1 MIVQLDRQLD
11 VGRTQRWGHF
21 MNTVTLRQLWTVIEE
36 THTHKLQ
43 RLNDSDLVKQLL
55 SQLHTRQ
62 PLSIEEARDM
72 QIYLDAKL
80 PLIRDIV
87 RA

>member
-1 MIVQLDRQLD
+1 MIVQLDWLTD
-11 VGRTQRWGHF
+11 VDRLQRWGHF
-21 MNTVTLRQLWTVIEE
+21 MNTGTLRQLWTVIEE

-62 PLSIEEARDM
+62 PLSMEETRVM
-72 QIYLDAKL
+72 QVYLDAKL